1 MEVYLLLSTIKKD
14 FPNITIFLWTGYT
27 VEELNNPLQQDI
39 LKYVDVL
46 IDGRYD
52 ENLRDISLHLRGSSN
67 QRIFRT
73 DNNKI

>member
-1 MEVYLLLSTIKKD
+1 MPFYISSYLKKYYKD
-14 FPNITIFLWTGYT
+14 MNS
-27 VEELNNPLQQDI
+27 
-39 LKYVDVL
+39 YVDVL